1 MDQEQNIAPA
11 LAACTEEERQEAMGR
26 FVVLQPHLNAGVPL
40 AEVARNAGVPLRSA
54 QRWLARYRA
63 AGLVGL
69 VRAKRSDTG
78 HRKLPADLVEWIE
91 GMVLR
96 KPRPSVAAIH
106 RKITALAAKRGY
118 PLKAGHLMTS
128 STERH
133 GLLSFPRPG
142 QVIDLR

>member
-1 MDQEQNIAPA
+1 MDQEHNIAPA

-78 HRKLPADLVEWIE
+78 HRKLPADLVE
-91 GMVLR
+91 
-96 KPRPSVAAIH
+96 
-106 RKITALAAKRGY
+106 
-118 PLKAGHLMTS
+118 
-128 STERH
+128 
-133 GLLSFPRPG
+133 
-142 QVIDLR
+142 